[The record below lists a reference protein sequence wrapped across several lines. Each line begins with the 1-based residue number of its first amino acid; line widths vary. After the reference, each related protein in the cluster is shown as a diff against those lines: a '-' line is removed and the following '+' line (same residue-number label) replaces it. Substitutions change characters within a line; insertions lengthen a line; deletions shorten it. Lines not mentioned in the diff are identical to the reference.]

1 LLDITH
7 GSPRINTNASTSK
20 EDKPTRLWRYKSSF
34 VEVKP
39 TEGQGPVPSEP
50 GAIKEIVSQAAD
62 YARLHMSARPFQLFS
77 IGLLIFGS
85 KFCVA
90 IFDRDGIRFS
100 PVRDI
105 WDDVR
110 AFMRVIH
117 RLACD
122 MSPVQLGQDP
132 TIRIFS
138 NTEAAF
144 WQERA
149 NGMQSFPTY
158 AVTMGVGNRY
168 WYTLGPPIWSSLSLL
183 GQGTAIWRVCDSAKP
198 NKLLVLNNAWR
209 SSERLA
215 ESTIY
220 QTIRGVHPG
229 VAGYE
234 FGADVVFPDKGR
246 PISVRNLRDKFSSS
260 TTAST
265 PILHRLFIST
275 IGRPLWD
282 YNSDLELLA
291 GIRSALKG
299 SLLPLYVTLCRLGK
313 SIGHHFLY
321 DQGILHRDVSAG
333 NILLSSE
340 RNPQPGR
347 EGFIM
352 DVEYAHITRPSLN
365 AVTTTNVAP
374 VRGPGGIMTTPMT
387 RTPFSYAASNSGNR
401 PIYGIRGSRG
411 NL

>member
-1 LLDITH
+1 
-7 GSPRINTNASTSK
+7 
-20 EDKPTRLWRYKSSF
+20 
-34 VEVKP
+34 
-39 TEGQGPVPSEP
+39 
-50 GAIKEIVSQAAD
+50 
-62 YARLHMSARPFQLFS
+62 
-77 IGLLIFGS
+77 
-85 KFCVA
+85 
-90 IFDRDGIRFS
+90 
-100 PVRDI
+100 
-105 WDDVR
+105 
-110 AFMRVIH
+110 MRVIR

-132 TIRIFS
+132 TIRILS

-149 NGMQSFPTY
+149 NEMEMQSFPTY
-158 AVTMGVGNRY
+158 AVTMGIGNRC

-183 GQGTAIWRVCDSAKP
+183 GRGTAIWRVCDSAKP
-198 NKLLVLNNAWR
+198 DKLLVLKNAWR

-220 QTIRGVHPG
+220 QAIRGVHPG
-229 VAGYE
+229 VAEYE
-234 FGADVVFPDKGR
+234 FGADVVFPDNGR
-246 PISVRNLRDKFSSS
+246 PISVHNLRDNSSS
-260 TTAST
+260 SSTAST

-282 YNSDLELLA
+282 YNSDLELLS

-374 VRGPGGIMTTPMT
+374 VRGPGGDHDNADDQNSLFLCSIELREPPNLWRTRFSRQSIKINRSPRILTTILSHLSGFCATASVDGGSQVRGKWLKPVT
-387 RTPFSYAASNSGNR
+387 SNS
-401 PIYGIRGSRG
+401 PTSFTII
-411 NL
+411 LAA